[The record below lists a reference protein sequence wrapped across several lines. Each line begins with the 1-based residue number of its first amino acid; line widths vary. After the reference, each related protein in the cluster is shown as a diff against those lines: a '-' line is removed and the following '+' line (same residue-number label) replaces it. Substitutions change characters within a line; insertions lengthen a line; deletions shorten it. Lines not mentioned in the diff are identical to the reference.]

1 MPVSYQVKSESY
13 TFAGQHLTV
22 RSLKDLQQFA
32 DPQGDAELAGISSAL
47 WPIFG
52 NIWPSGLILAE
63 IIGQEELGTLRI
75 LEIGCGLG
83 IPSLMAQL
91 RGADISACDMHP
103 EAGVLM
109 QRNTELNHLADIPF
123 FTCDWDMPQLQMG
136 SFDLIIGSDLLYEAQ
151 HPAQLAGFIQ
161 RHLAPHGR
169 VIMIDPGRKLHG
181 KFTRHMQANAFIYS
195 ECRASAEQMALR
207 EFSGKI
213 LTYRR

>member
-1 MPVSYQVKSESY
+1 MSTIYQVKSEPY
-13 TFAGQHLTV
+13 TFAGLQLTV
-22 RSLKDLQQFA
+22 RSLKDLQQFS
-32 DPQGDAELAGISSAL
+32 DPHGNAELAGISSAL

-63 IIGQEELGTLRI
+63 IIGHEKLANLRI

-91 RGADISACDMHP
+91 RGADISACDLHP

-109 QRNTELNHLADIPF
+109 QHNTELNHLADIPF
-123 FTCDWDMPQLQMG
+123 FTCNWDTAQLHMG
-136 SFDLIIGSDLLYEAQ
+136 CFDLIIGSDLLYEAQ

-161 RHLAPHGR
+161 RHMASHGQ

-181 KFTRHMQANAFIYS
+181 KFTRHMQANGFIYS
-195 ECRASAEQMALR
+195 ERRASDAQMALR

-213 LTYRR
+213 LNYRR